1 MKSQLLVRDKLF
13 KILSKFGAM
22 VLGTATVLSLPFNA
36 SAQNFP
42 NKALKIIVPYS
53 PGGGTD
59 GLARIIAKGMA
70 DNLGQSIV
78 VENRPGA
85 GGTIGAAAAA
95 NAPADGYTLLILNA
109 VSHTSSAGLYRH
121 LSYDPIKSFS
131 GIGSAAETP
140 YVIVSGPSLK
150 VKTFKDFVALART
163 KPGAINY
170 ASSGI
175 GGVSH
180 LTTELFKSIAKVD
193 LRHVPYKGDGP
204 AVTDLL
210 GGFVDVDFGNV
221 LAMLPFIKTGKLSAL
236 AVTSEKRLAVLP
248 DVPTVAESGYP
259 SYVASGEFGFAVPA
273 GTPPAVISRLN
284 LALTASV
291 KSPKISELLKI
302 QGVEPKTSTP
312 AEFDALMRRES
323 AKWLGVIHDIG
334 IKAQ

>member
-1 MKSQLLVRDKLF
+1 MEPQLLVQDKLF
-13 KILSKFGAM
+13 KILSKLSVM
-22 VLGTATVLSLPFNA
+22 VLGAAAVLSVPFNA

-59 GLARIIAKGMA
+59 TLARIIAKGMA
-70 DNLGQSIV
+70 DNLGQAIV
-78 VENRPGA
+78 IENRPGA
-85 GGTIGAAAAA
+85 GGTIGAAAVASA
-95 NAPADGYTLLILNA
+95 SPDGYTLLILNA
-109 VSHTSSAGLYRH
+109 VSHTSSSGLYRR

-131 GIGSAAETP
+131 GVGSAAQTP
-140 YVIVSGPSLK
+140 YLIVSGPSLK
-150 VKTFKDFVALART
+150 AKTFKDFVALAKA

-180 LTTELFKSIAKVD
+180 LTTELFKSVAKVD
-193 LRHVPYKGDGP
+193 LRHIPYKGDGP

-210 GGFVDVDFGNV
+210 GGFVDVNFGNI
-221 LAMLPFIKTGKLSAL
+221 LAMLPHVKTGKLSAL
-236 AVTSEKRLAVLP
+236 AVTSEKRLGILP

-259 SYVASGEFGFAVPA
+259 SYTAFGEFGFAVPA

-284 LALTASV
+284 AALTASV
-291 KSPKISELLKI
+291 KSPKISELLNA